1 MQGQPPGLR
10 PRAPERGP
18 EPWRDPE
25 AEPYLRLRGLTR
37 RFGDVVAVDAID
49 LDIYRGE
56 LFALLGGSGSGKSTL
71 LRMLAGFER
80 PDEGTILLEGQDLAP
95 VPPYE
100 RPVNMMFQSYALFPH
115 MSVADNIG
123 YGLRREGVARAE
135 VARRVEEMLELVQLA
150 GLGKRRPQ
158 ALSGGQRQRVAL
170 ARSLI
175 KRPKLLLLDEPL
187 GALDKSLREATQF
200 ELVNIQ
206 ERTGTTFIMVTH
218 DQEEAMTMATRIAVM
233 TDGRLAQVGTPAEVY
248 EYPASRFVA
257 GFLGTANV
265 FEGIVKRALG
275 SEAGATGALVEST
288 AFDAFFESDTD
299 APKPVGGRVFVA
311 VRPEKMRIEKAG
323 VGAAHG
329 TNALTGSVRDIAYYG
344 DFVMYV
350 VALPDGSVV
359 RVSRPTETRMTE
371 LPITWNDAVTVRWQD
386 FATVVLAQ

>member
-1 MQGQPPGLR
+1 MEAPSPGAR
-10 PRAPERGP
+10 GGPSRAPA
-18 EPWRDPE
+18 PWRDPD
-25 AEPYLRLRGLTR
+25 AEPYLRIRGLTR
-37 RFGDVVAVDAID
+37 RFGEITAVAGID

-71 LRMLAGFER
+71 LRMLAGFEM
-80 PDEGTILLEGQDLAP
+80 PDAGSIVLDGQDLVP

-115 MSVADNIG
+115 MTVAENIG
-123 YGLRREGVARAE
+123 YGLRQEGVQRAE
-135 VARRVEEMLELVQLA
+135 IAARVAEMLDLVKLA
-150 GLGKRRPQ
+150 GLERRRPH

-170 ARSLI
+170 ARSLV

-200 ELVNIQ
+200 ELVAIQ
-206 ERTGTTFIMVTH
+206 EQTGTTFIMVTH

-257 GFLGTANV
+257 GFLGTANI
-265 FEGIVKRALG
+265 FEGIVKR
-275 SEAGATGALVEST
+275 AGATGALVEST
-288 AFDAFFESDTD
+288 AHDAVFESDTD
-299 APKPVGGRVFVA
+299 PPKPEGGRVFVA
-311 VRPEKMRIEKAG
+311 VRPEKMRIAKAEG
-323 VGAAHG
+323 AAAHG
-329 TNALTGSVRDIAYYG
+329 TNWLSGTVRDIAYHG

-350 VALPDGSVV
+350 VALADGTAV
-359 RVSRPTETRMTE
+359 RVSRPTEMRLTE
-371 LPITWNDAVTVRWQD
+371 LPITWNDAVVVTWAP

>member
-1 MQGQPPGLR
+1 MPPGNG
-10 PRAPERGP
+10 PAPRGP
-18 EPWRDPE
+18 GGQKGTEPWRDPE

-37 RFGDVVAVDAID
+37 RFGEVTAVADID

-80 PDEGTILLEGQDLAP
+80 PDAGTITLDGQDLAAM
-95 VPPYE
+95 PPYE

-115 MSVADNIG
+115 MTVAQNIG
-123 YGLRREGVARAE
+123 YGLKQEGLGRSEIAARVAEA
-135 VARRVEEMLELVQLA
+135 LELVQLK
-150 GLGKRRPQ
+150 GLDARRPH

-170 ARSLI
+170 ARSLV

-248 EYPASRFVA
+248 EYPTSRFVA
-257 GFLGTANV
+257 SFLGTANI
-265 FEGIVKRALG
+265 FEGLVKRAD
-275 SEAGATGALVEST
+275 ATGALVEST
-288 AFDAFFESDTD
+288 AFDAWFESDSD
-299 APKPVGGRVFVA
+299 PPKPEGGRVFVA
-311 VRPEKMRIEKAG
+311 VRPEKMRIETAAAETQPH
-323 VGAAHG
+323 GANRLSG
-329 TNALTGSVRDIAYYG
+329 TVRDIAYYG

-359 RVSRPTETRMTE
+359 RVSRPTETRITE
-371 LPITWNDAVTVRWQD
+371 LPITWNDPVTVTWPS

>member
-1 MQGQPPGLR
+1 MPGQ
-10 PRAPERGP
+10 RAGP
-18 EPWRDPE
+18 AEPWRDPD

-37 RFGDVVAVDAID
+37 RFGEVTAVAGID

-80 PDEGTILLEGQDLAP
+80 PDAGTITLDGEDLVK
-95 VPPYE
+95 VPPYD

-115 MSVADNIG
+115 MTVAQNVG
-123 YGLRREGVARAE
+123 YGLRQEGLPKAE
-135 VARRVEEMLELVQLA
+135 IARRVSEILELVQLS
-150 GLGKRRPQ
+150 GLEGRRPH

-170 ARSLI
+170 ARCLV

-206 ERTGTTFIMVTH
+206 ERTGITFIMVTH

-233 TDGRLAQVGTPAEVY
+233 TEGRLAQVGTPAEVY

-257 GFLGTANV
+257 SFLGTANI
-265 FEGIVKRALG
+265 FEGVVRRADA
-275 SEAGATGALVEST
+275 AGALIEST
-288 AFDAFFESDTD
+288 AFDAFFQSDTD
-299 APKPVGGRVFVA
+299 APKPEGGRVFVA
-311 VRPEKMRIEKAG
+311 VRPEKMRIEKRAEG
-323 VGAAHG
+323 EAAHG
-329 TNALTGSVRDIAYYG
+329 TNRLAGTVRDIAYYG

-350 VALPDGSVV
+350 VALADGSTV
-359 RVSRPTETRMTE
+359 RVSRPTETRLTE
-371 LPITWNDAVTVRWQD
+371 LPITWGDAVAVTWPP
-386 FATVVLAQ
+386 FAAVLLAQ